1 MAGLYTDLDNLTNDA
16 KDWKCQLLFNQAAF
30 NQGDEDA
37 VDVDIVDLCEFL
49 PYISLRGRKEN
60 KDYPP
65 GTNYMFLHWQGKGED
80 ESDGKGFQMHQF
92 VKKRPT
98 LAVTIESL
106 GNVISRKILLMC
118 TMLVVG
124 L

>member
-1 MAGLYTDLDNLTNDA
+1 MAELYTDLGILANDA

-65 GTNYMFLHWQGKGED
+65 GTNY
-80 ESDGKGFQMHQF
+80 
-92 VKKRPT
+92 
-98 LAVTIESL
+98 
-106 GNVISRKILLMC
+106 ISK
-118 TMLVVG
+118 
-124 L
+124 